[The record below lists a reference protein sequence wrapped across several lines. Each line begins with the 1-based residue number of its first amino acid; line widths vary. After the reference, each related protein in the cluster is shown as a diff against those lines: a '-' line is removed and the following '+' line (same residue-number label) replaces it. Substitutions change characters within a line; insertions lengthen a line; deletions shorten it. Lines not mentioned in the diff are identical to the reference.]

1 MVQVSAFLFVF
12 PDTWTLTPDSVSHPA
27 LSPNMKQK
35 PCFLDRLGTITLSN
49 NHGGRKRQVGLRAI
63 VDEIIRILRVY
74 LKSINKAISFM
85 I

>member
-1 MVQVSAFLFVF
+1 MGRVI
-12 PDTWTLTPDSVSHPA
+12 A
-27 LSPNMKQK
+27 LKDLKS
-35 PCFLDRLGTITLSN
+35 TILNLQSSISFH

>member
-1 MVQVSAFLFVF
+1 MGRVI
-12 PDTWTLTPDSVSHPA
+12 A
-27 LSPNMKQK
+27 LKDLKS
-35 PCFLDRLGTITLSN
+35 TILNLKSSIYFH

-63 VDEIIRILRVY
+63 VDEIIRILGAY